1 MVITVIIIII
11 LAVVTINFIFNG
23 GILDRT
29 EQGAEMHNI
38 EATRE
43 DLSIVLA
50 DAFTEKQ
57 INSEYNQDEFLD
69 DFIYERRPEA
79 EVDDEE
85 ISLNGYTFELDRS
98 VPQLGDYVGES
109 GNLPARIRKV
119 EVTNKTLSE
128 VSIQVTTARAEGAT
142 LRYSYKKITDADYQG
157 NIEQSENTYTFSE
170 LESKQTYKIK
180 VELLKDN
187 QVVDT
192 EEIEVRLGNLEEG
205 SITFGEVTWSAGTAS
220 VPVSTNTSYQ
230 LQYQIEAT
238 EESGWKNVPS
248 NGIITGIT
256 NGQEVYARLFDGSNG
271 SDYASIIV
279 KDTTPPEIIRFE
291 ATEINANSIKVEVE
305 AKDEESGLAATETY
319 QYYLGDELKE
329 TSTNTSYTFEGL
341 ASGTVYEVKVVV
353 KNGVNKTNEKEI
365 PVETK
370 EPIPIEEVLT
380 TDEATYVNFKD
391 ATGVTRLCA
400 VLYDASSEYGVEII
414 TMDTVEDIEL
424 GNGTGNQQQNNTTY
438 FNIMI
443 NSYNN
448 AIITLNARASAYNN
462 SEYSEMARCV
472 GSVPNNPTSEST
484 TYRTSIDSYMSNFNG
499 KFKDKDTNYL
509 ADYNQMGTLGITSI
523 AKGYWLASRA
533 GDWNSSYSDVIVWSM
548 NNQGYPDGIRLGYIY
563 NNGNT
568 LSTSTK
574 LGLRPVFHLKEGVK
588 VVGGSGTQDDPYELG
603 M

>member
-1 MVITVIIIII
+1 
-11 LAVVTINFIFNG
+11 
-23 GILDRT
+23 
-29 EQGAEMHNI
+29 MHNI

-109 GNLPARIRKV
+109 GNLPAKIRKV

-205 SITFGEVTWSAGTAS
+205 SITFGKVTWSNGTAS

-230 LQYQIEAT
+230 IQYQIGAT
-238 EESGWKNVPS
+238 EESGWTNIPV

-256 NGQEVYARLFDGSNG
+256 NGQEVYARLFDGKNG
-271 SDYASIIV
+271 SDPASITV
-279 KDTTPPEIIRFE
+279 EDTTAPEIIKFE
-291 ATEINANSIKVEVE
+291 ATEVTYNSIKVEVE
-305 AKDEESGLAATETY
+305 AKDEESGLATTETY

-329 TSTNTSYTFEGL
+329 TSTNTSCTFENL
-341 ASGTVYEVKVVV
+341 NTETSYNIKVIV
-353 KNGVNKTNEKEI
+353 KNKVGRTNERETT
-365 PVETK
+365 VETIK
-370 EPIPIEEVLT
+370 APTIEEVLT
-380 TDEATYVNFKD
+380 TDTTTYVNFKD

-400 VLYDASSEYGVEII
+400 VLYDSSSPYGIEII
-414 TMDTVEDIEL
+414 TMDTVANIFLGGSDI
-424 GNGTGNQQQNNTTY
+424 TTA
-438 FNIMI
+438 MD
-443 NSYNN
+443 SYNN
-448 AIITLNARASAYNN
+448 AISTLNNAASNYVNETTYADK
-462 SEYSEMARCV
+462 ARCV
-472 GSVPNNPTSEST
+472 GSDPSNPTEDMNEYFISSYSYSSSYNGKMKNKDDNYLTDSNQMYELDI
-484 TYRTSIDSYMSNFNG
+484 RTISKSYWLCSREIIEAPDFTIFDISRVNNASSYMSLLTVR
-499 KFKDKDTNYL
+499 KAYPAAK
-509 ADYNQMGTLGITSI
+509 ITAGSDSI
-523 AKGYWLASRA
+523 
-533 GDWNSSYSDVIVWSM
+533 
-548 NNQGYPDGIRLGYIY
+548 
-563 NNGNT
+563 
-568 LSTSTK
+568 
-574 LGLRPVFHLKEGVK
+574 GLRPVFHLKSEIK
-588 VVGGSGTQDDPYELG
+588 VIGGSGTKTDPYELG
-603 M
+603 V